1 MIAPPAVV
9 LGDVTATGKPV
20 GRRISAANIS
30 PIARTS
36 AFVVSTETPVAR
48 VMLNAAPDAVTSDAG
63 DGTSCGGRATRCGG
77 GGGGAGRARAAPGA
91 TEGKKAKTRPRRRGG
106 NFSGISP

>member
-63 DGTSCGGRATRCGG
+63 DGTSCGGGATRWGA
-77 GGGGAGRARAAPGA
+77 GGGGAPPAPPPPAA
-91 TEGKKAKTRPRRRGG
+91 TKANNAQKRPPRC
-106 NFSGISP
+106 